1 MAIEIVDLPIIAMV
15 IFHSYG
21 KLRLWYLNSYGKS
34 LRIIIQTMSSSIN
47 GNILR
52 ILFEHILNTHELMN
66 IYEHIFIKDLEKGTY
81 PCPCQYTSWDVNQ
94 QPKDIIRI
102 FSGMILR
109 DLGYVHI

>member
-1 MAIEIVDLPIIAMV
+1 MTTHEKAMV

-52 ILFEHILNTHELMN
+52 IFFEHILNTHELMN
-66 IYEHIFIKDLEKGTY
+66 IYGSVSKPCTPGEH
-81 PCPCQYTSWDVNQ
+81 QNSW
-94 QPKDIIRI
+94 
-102 FSGMILR
+102 
-109 DLGYVHI
+109 